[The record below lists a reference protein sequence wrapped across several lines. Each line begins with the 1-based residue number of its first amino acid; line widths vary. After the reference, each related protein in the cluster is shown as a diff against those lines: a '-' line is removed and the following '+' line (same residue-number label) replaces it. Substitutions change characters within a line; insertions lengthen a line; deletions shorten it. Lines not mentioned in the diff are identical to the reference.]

1 MMSEN
6 NSQKKGD
13 STEEKMASSLKGSG
27 GKSPSDGVHKM
38 HERGG
43 VGGHGEA
50 RHKVGVTVPGKAGLT
65 TERVTTTLICSRT
78 SRRGSSYLSPSQ
90 FRF

>member
-1 MMSEN
+1 MGFIKCM
-6 NSQKKGD
+6 KGVV
-13 STEEKMASSLKGSG
+13 SAVTEKPVIK
-27 GKSPSDGVHKM
+27 
-38 HERGG
+38 R
-43 VGGHGEA
+43 
-50 RHKVGVTVPGKAGLT
+50 GVTVPGKAGLT